1 MAQSGEPQDKTDLR
15 QSFLERRAVLHG
27 GSTAGAAG
35 SEIAAGARSATE
47 LANAELSERAIE
59 FVNSNSAKSVAIY
72 LSFSTE
78 PSTKQ
83 IIAELLAS
91 GVLVLLPAVA
101 TDHSLRWFEFDGAS
115 TKMGALGFAE
125 PDADR
130 LPEASLTEADIIF
143 VPALAVDEN
152 GARLGRGGGYYDRAL
167 GQLILGEKKHC
178 LKVALVYDE
187 EVLPLLPS
195 ETHDIAVD
203 AVITDKRLI
212 EF

>member
-1 MAQSGEPQDKTDLR
+1 MLYA
-15 QSFLERRAVLHG
+15 

-35 SEIAAGARSATE
+35 ARSAAE
-47 LANAELSERAIE
+47 LANAELSERAIA
-59 FVNSNSAKSVAIY
+59 FVKSHSAKSVAIY

-91 GVLVLLPAVA
+91 GARVLVPAVA
-101 TDHSLRWFEFDGAS
+101 TDHSLRWFEFDGVS

-125 PDADR
+125 PDAVR

-167 GQLILGEKKHC
+167 AQLILGEKKHC

>member
-1 MAQSGEPQDKTDLR
+1 M
-15 QSFLERRAVLHG
+15 LHG

-35 SEIAAGARSATE
+35 SEIAAAARSATE

-91 GVLVLLPAVA
+91 GARVLVPAVA

-115 TKMGALGFAE
+115 TKKGALGFAE
-125 PDADR
+125 PDVDS
-130 LPEASLTEADIIF
+130 LPEASLAEADIIF

-167 GQLILGEKKHC
+167 AQQSLGEKKHC
-178 LKVALVYDE
+178 LKVALIYDE
-187 EVLPLLPS
+187 EVLSRLPS
-195 ETHDIAVD
+195 EPHDIAVD

>member
-1 MAQSGEPQDKTDLR
+1 MAQSGEPHDKTALR
-15 QSFLERRAVLHG
+15 QSLLERRAALHG
-27 GSTAGAAG
+27 GSTAGAT
-35 SEIAAGARSATE
+35 STEIAAGARSTSD
-47 LANAELSERAIE
+47 LANLELSERAIK
-59 FVNSNSAKSVAIY
+59 FVKNHPAKSVAIY

>member
-1 MAQSGEPQDKTDLR
+1 MAQSGEPQDKTALR
-15 QSFLERRAVLHG
+15 QSLLERRAVLHG
-27 GSTAGAAG
+27 GSTAGA
-35 SEIAAGARSATE
+35 EIAAGARSAAE
-47 LANAELSERAIE
+47 LANAELSERAIK
-59 FVNSNSAKSVAIY
+59 FVKDHCAKSVAIY

-78 PSTKQ
+78 PSTKN

-91 GVLVLLPAVA
+91 DARVLVPAVA

-115 TKMGALGFAE
+115 TKKGALGFAE
-125 PDADR
+125 PDVDS
-130 LPEASLTEADIIF
+130 LPEVSLAEADIIF
-143 VPALAVDEN
+143 VPALAVDKH

-167 GQLILGEKKHC
+167 AQLSLGEKKHC

-203 AVITDKRLI
+203 AAITDKRLI